1 MNSIS
6 IVGTAYAALAS
17 LSLVLLLTSAKYT
30 SRLSTIALSRFL
42 LDLRRTALRLT
53 LDHRTSGHS
62 FSENSNVDSTR
73 SELRFNPHVLDDL
86 GGPLSFDSDDE
97 IEVAEGPDVISEHVD
112 SNMVAQQGS

>member
-1 MNSIS
+1 MNGFTPVS
-6 IVGTAYAALAS
+6 VAYAALAS
-17 LSLVLLLTSAKYT
+17 LSLVPLLTYDTYT

-112 SNMVAQQGS
+112 SNMVAQEGS